1 MSLLA
6 FAAIAYLA
14 LAIALVLAIDK
25 LVALLFRETRPQNSL
40 RPSAVDKMLAV
51 SRQYYRR
58 W

>member
-14 LAIALVLAIDK
+14 LAIAFVLAIDK

-40 RPSAVDKMLAV
+40 RHSAVERMLAI

-58 W
+58 

>member
-25 LVALLFRETRPQNSL
+25 LVALLFRETRSHNPL
-40 RPSAVDKMLAV
+40 RHSAIDKMLAM

-58 W
+58 

>member
-14 LAIALVLAIDK
+14 LAVALVLAIDK
-25 LVALLFRETRPQNSL
+25 LVGLLFRETPPQHAL
-40 RPSAVDKMLAV
+40 RHSAFDKMLAI
-51 SRQYYRR
+51 SREYYRR